1 MQGLSFIRR
10 SIVFVVLLLA
20 FGQVS
25 AQQGQ
30 TLRIVKGKKVTLRA
44 DADHALS
51 YIWFINGEAINGQ
64 HEQRIIVTEGGVYT
78 VIALGDGCNS
88 DMSDP
93 VEIIVDPFAEEVEV
107 DLEIRNLPDRD
118 QAMVAQEFN
127 FQLLVL
133 NNSSIAADEV
143 VVTFV
148 LPTSLT
154 YLGLGSGEAAD
165 VNYNAVKNE
174 LTWKIPK
181 LEAGESM
188 SQWIR
193 VRGEVSGQVMTTARV
208 SSAQTDHNLANNEAQ
223 AAVDIITL
231 FVPNVFTPNG
241 DGVNDTF
248 EIIGIETFKTKKL
261 YVFNRLG
268 NEVYRSEDYQNDW
281 TGNGLNEGTY
291 FYYLELT
298 DWTGKVHQDKGY
310 VLLVRRIFPQ

>member
-1 MQGLSFIRR
+1 
-10 SIVFVVLLLA
+10 
-20 FGQVS
+20 
-25 AQQGQ
+25 
-30 TLRIVKGKKVTLRA
+30 
-44 DADHALS
+44 
-51 YIWFINGEAINGQ
+51 
-64 HEQRIIVTEGGVYT
+64 
-78 VIALGDGCNS
+78 
-88 DMSDP
+88 
-93 VEIIVDPFAEEVEV
+93 
-107 DLEIRNLPDRD
+107 
-118 QAMVAQEFN
+118 
-127 FQLLVL
+127 
-133 NNSSIAADEV
+133 
-143 VVTFV
+143 
-148 LPTSLT
+148 LT

>member
-1 MQGLSFIRR
+1 
-10 SIVFVVLLLA
+10 
-20 FGQVS
+20 
-25 AQQGQ
+25 
-30 TLRIVKGKKVTLRA
+30 
-44 DADHALS
+44 
-51 YIWFINGEAINGQ
+51 
-64 HEQRIIVTEGGVYT
+64 
-78 VIALGDGCNS
+78 
-88 DMSDP
+88 MSDP

-118 QAMVAQEFN
+118 QAMVSQEFN

>member
-261 YVFNRLG
+261 
-268 NEVYRSEDYQNDW
+268 
-281 TGNGLNEGTY
+281 
-291 FYYLELT
+291 
-298 DWTGKVHQDKGY
+298 
-310 VLLVRRIFPQ
+310 